1 MVAVEKQEQGQGQV
15 AGQVQEQV
23 QQQVADLL
31 GLWIGSGLGFPRKQA
46 ADVAEERRRVLA
58 RKTAKEERVSA
69 VPKAAGAGTADEQE
83 ETLGTAQAWAERA
96 VRWGQPSRVH
106 QQSCSCWASAA
117 LEASTRGV
125 LLHLGIHDS

>member
-1 MVAVEKQEQGQGQV
+1 VEKQEQGQGR
-15 AGQVQEQV
+15 GSGLVQKQARE
-23 QQQVADLL
+23 QVADLL

-46 ADVAEERRRVLA
+46 ADVAEERRWVLA

-83 ETLGTAQAWAERA
+83 ETSGTAQAWAERA

-106 QQSCSCWASAA
+106 RQS
-117 LEASTRGV
+117 
-125 LLHLGIHDS
+125 